1 MGIAAR
7 IRYHRVRAGKSP
19 TDVATKL
26 GLNDAWY
33 HDLEHHDGEL
43 VSTLTLFQAIELA
56 YALGTQ
62 LHSLLGELHT
72 PEERVAL
79 TELPQRIRSHLA
91 SAGVTIEQ
99 FEEQVGWDLRDFLES
114 PIRVAAESPII
125 FLQAL
130 AAPLGI
136 NWLSLVPDEHAV

>member
-19 TDVATKL
+19 TDVATQL

-43 VSTLTLFQAIELA
+43 AATLTLFQAIELA

-62 LHSLLGELHT
+62 LHTLLGEPST
-72 PEERVAL
+72 SEERLAL
-79 TELPQRIRSHLA
+79 TELPPRIRTHLA
-91 SAGVTIEQ
+91 STGLTIEQ
-99 FEEQVGWDLRDFLES
+99 FEEQLGWELRDFLES
-114 PIRVAAESPII
+114 PTKVAAESPII
-125 FLQAL
+125 FL
-130 AAPLGI
+130 
-136 NWLSLVPDEHAV
+136 